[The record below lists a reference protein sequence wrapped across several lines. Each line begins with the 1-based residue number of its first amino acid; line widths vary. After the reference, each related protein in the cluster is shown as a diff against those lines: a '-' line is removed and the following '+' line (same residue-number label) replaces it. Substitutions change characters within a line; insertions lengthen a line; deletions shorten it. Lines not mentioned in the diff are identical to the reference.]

1 MLRNLLRTDF
11 FPNDPGGVPER
22 NIAWLRKQV
31 TGDIGGPVNW
41 GVSAAVHA
49 ALETP
54 VPAQAEAETYLP
66 SAIEEAAPGQAEAVS
81 VFLPRRRPAV
91 PHPADP
97 GDDTQPR
104 RTPGPVTAVRHQPP
118 DLALLDQVLRGLQR
132 MA

>member
-1 MLRNLLRTDF
+1 MRATL
-11 FPNDPGGVPER
+11 GES
-22 NIAWLRKQV
+22 
-31 TGDIGGPVNW
+31 VNW

-54 VPAQAEAETYLP
+54 VPTEAEAETFP
-66 SAIEEAAPGQAEAVS
+66 RSAIEEAAPEQAETYD

-91 PHPADP
+91 PYPAAP
-97 GDDTQPR
+97 GDEAQPR
-104 RTPGPVTAVRHQPP
+104 RTPSPVPAVRHRPP